1 MKAESEEREE
11 SRQGGERGIKAGKR
25 DGEGNS
31 MYHKILL
38 ETWKKYYNCFF
49 KKKKKKKVL
58 LAKNITYNNG
68 AGRRLDGGKRLK
80 ITPISFVVAG
90 FK

>member
-1 MKAESEEREE
+1 MG
-11 SRQGGERGIKAGKR
+11 GGEGRKGRKRGTKAGKR

-38 ETWKKYYNCFF
+38 ETWNKYYNCSI
-49 KKKKKKKVL
+49 KKKKKVL

-68 AGRRLDGGKRLK
+68 AGR
-80 ITPISFVVAG
+80 
-90 FK
+90 

>member
-1 MKAESEEREE
+1 MGGGEGRK
-11 SRQGGERGIKAGKR
+11 GGERGIKAGKR

-38 ETWKKYYNCFF
+38 ETWEKYYNCFF
-49 KKKKKKKVL
+49 KKKKVL
-58 LAKNITYNNG
+58 LAKNIIYNNG
-68 AGRRLDGGKRLK
+68 AGRRLEGGKRLK

>member
-1 MKAESEEREE
+1 MKAEREEREE
-11 SRQGGERGIKAGKR
+11 SRQGREMGKGTQCTIKF
-25 DGEGNS
+25 S
-31 MYHKILL
+31 
-38 ETWKKYYNCFF
+38 WKLGRNIIIVSL
-49 KKKKKKKVL
+49 KKKKVL

-68 AGRRLDGGKRLK
+68 AGRRLEGGKRLK